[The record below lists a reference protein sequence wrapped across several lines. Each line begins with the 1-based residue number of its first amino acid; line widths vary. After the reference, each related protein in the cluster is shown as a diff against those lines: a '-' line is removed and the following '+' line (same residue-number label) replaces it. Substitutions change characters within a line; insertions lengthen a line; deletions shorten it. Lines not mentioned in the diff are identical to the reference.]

1 MAIIIP
7 KPGRPHHGS
16 HIVFMFLNDFVMDVK
31 Q

>member
-16 HIVFMFLNDFVMDVK
+16 HIVFMFLNFFISGVK
-31 Q
+31 K